1 MNSIKNYHPADFE
14 NLTVIIGLLLLAGIY
29 IFKSPAEGMKVVT
42 PIATGLLGYMKGQAD
57 K

>member
-1 MNSIKNYHPADFE
+1 MNNIKNYHPADFE

-42 PIATGLLGYMKGQAD
+42 PIATGLLGYMKGRAD

>member
-1 MNSIKNYHPADFE
+1 MNSIKSYHPADFE
-14 NLTVIIGLLLLAGIY
+14 NLTVIVGLLLLAGIY

-42 PIATGLLGYMKGQAD
+42 PIATGLLGYMKGRAD